1 MDWGRGAYILGSK
14 TDLTFLTLDLLSLAC
29 FITCIQWIP
38 QIHLWCHPWW
48 PFDGQYGSEAFLIH
62 VVTHVYRHWWH
73 WDRVCGTA
81 YVDALPNEPC
91 QLGFLC
97 VVQMF
102 LGLCTLP
109 SRVTKLFTEC
119 NEDFSSHNEETS
131 DFHENWKELPM
142 NSTIRRSSPWIHHT
156 ALELRGLSHTGKYTA
171 YGGGGYVKDL
181 IGTVK
186 HAKG

>member
-1 MDWGRGAYILGSK
+1 MIIN
-14 TDLTFLTLDLLSLAC
+14 TF
-29 FITCIQWIP
+29 
-38 QIHLWCHPWW
+38 
-48 PFDGQYGSEAFLIH
+48 
-62 VVTHVYRHWWH
+62 
-73 WDRVCGTA
+73 
-81 YVDALPNEPC
+81 
-91 QLGFLC
+91 C
-97 VVQMF
+97 VVPTF

-131 DFHENWKELPM
+131 DFHENWKELPT
-142 NSTIRRSSPWIHHT
+142 NSTIKRSSPWIHHT
-156 ALELRGLSHTGKYTA
+156 AFELRGLSHTGKYTA